1 MCQYYVAVMS
11 LSTDRCAR
19 VVSVCV
25 VVWQVLGRL
34 VTAICSYWSGSV
46 RYQLPLSLHAR
57 EPCGK
62 ARANWDYCSDASRLG
77 PRGVDMNHSNGL
89 RIAHSLGREHLLL
102 RFWC

>member
-1 MCQYYVAVMS
+1 M
-11 LSTDRCAR
+11 
-19 VVSVCV
+19 SVCV
-25 VVWQVLGRL
+25 IVRQVQGRL
-34 VTAICSYWSGSV
+34 VTAIRSDWSGSV
-46 RYQLPLSLHAR
+46 WRWLPLSLHAR